1 VRLISRA
8 NGIKFAWLNA
18 KRTRSKSDIIFNLMI
33 LCGFL
38 LPILAVPMGL
48 VLFLISFQHH
58 LELREA
64 LKVMARMILLMVVV
78 GLILLNLG
86 KYLLKRLKRRESA

>member
-1 VRLISRA
+1 
-8 NGIKFAWLNA
+8 
-18 KRTRSKSDIIFNLMI
+18 MI

-48 VLFLISFQHH
+48 ELFILTYFQNH
-58 LELREA
+58 LELRLA
-64 LKVMARMILLMVVV
+64 LEVMARMILLMVVV

-86 KYLLKRLKRRESA
+86 KYLLKKLKLRESA